1 MASQNFNFEKSIEQL
16 QQIADSLESADT
28 SLDDAIGLFEKGIK
42 LSKECSSYLE
52 NAKQKI
58 ISLTDAE
65 SEETDNG

>member
-16 QQIADSLESADT
+16 QEIADSLESADT
-28 SLDDAIGLFEKGIK
+28 SLDDAIKLFEKGIK